1 MLSRF
6 DKEGGKDNLQ
16 YLFFTEVLPMATIEH
31 NTNKTKIA
39 GYEKEVAQ
47 LEQLKDFL
55 HNANKYANCGVHI
68 PKGVLLYGYP
78 GVGKTVMAKS
88 IADEHI
94 NIIELRAADCTRDNS
109 EEFIQEAF
117 AKAKEMKPCL
127 LLIDEFDKIAGC
139 RDEFYMEMNDKA
151 RKILLQELDSLKE
164 ENGVVVVATC
174 NDIRSLGPALVRSG
188 RFDRI
193 FEIGLPSLEDRK
205 KILNLY
211 YDKITMEKSLDVD
224 YVARVTSGYSGAQL
238 ECLVNESGIL
248 AIERGKSSI
257 DFDCFQIAMNRLA
270 FHGIEGEIK
279 DNEKHLV
286 AVHEAGHAI
295 VAMYLKPDKLSTATI
310 IPQGQS
316 KGHTRMIYD
325 VDYYYSK
332 SNKELDDVAIA
343 LGGRVAEI
351 IEFGEASCGCSDDL
365 MQVLRILDS
374 IITQSGKFGYEY
386 LLCNVGRGGVT
397 SEEQCQKIV
406 TKRVEILNET
416 HEKVKNIILEHKG
429 VFDKIVSALETKHL
443 LSRDE
448 LLKMVA

>member
-1 MLSRF
+1 
-6 DKEGGKDNLQ
+6 
-16 YLFFTEVLPMATIEH
+16 MAKMEQIT
-31 NTNKTKIA
+31 KTKIA

-55 HNANKYANCGVHI
+55 HSSEKYAGCGVHI
-68 PKGVLLYGYP
+68 PKGVLLYGHP

-88 IADEHI
+88 IADENI

-117 AKAKEMKPCL
+117 ANAKKKKPCL
-127 LLIDEFDKIAGC
+127 LLIDEFDKIAGY
-139 RDEFYMEMNDKA
+139 RDEFYIEMNDKA
-151 RKILLQELDSLKE
+151 MKILLQELDALKD
-164 ENGVVVVATC
+164 ENGVLVVATC
-174 NDIRSLGPALVRSG
+174 NDIRRLGPALVRSG

-211 YDKITMEKSLDVD
+211 YSKITMEKALDLD

-248 AIERGKSSI
+248 AIERGCSSI
-257 DFDCFQIAMNRLA
+257 DFECFQTAMNRLA
-270 FHGIEGEIK
+270 FHGIEGEINDK
-279 DNEKHLV
+279 EKHLV

-295 VAMYLKPDKLSTATI
+295 AALYLKPDNLSTATI

-325 VDYYYSK
+325 EEIYCSRNNSDM
-332 SNKELDDVAIA
+332 NDVAIA

-351 IEFGEASCGCSDDL
+351 IEFGEASCGCSND
-365 MQVLRILDS
+365 MRKAIMILDFM
-374 IITQSGKFGYEY
+374 ITEGGRFGYEY
-386 LLCNVGRGGVT
+386 LANFSRSGI
-397 SEEQCQKIV
+397 SSNAQCEKIV
-406 TKRVEILNET
+406 AKRVEVLEQT
-416 HEKVKNIILEHKG
+416 HEMVKNIIVEHKG
-429 VFDKIVSALETKHL
+429 VFDKIVSLLESKHL

-448 LLKMVA
+448 LVKLIA

>member
-1 MLSRF
+1 MQKKHL
-6 DKEGGKDNLQ
+6 DLTTK
-16 YLFFTEVLPMATIEH
+16 
-31 NTNKTKIA
+31 NKVAHIA

-55 HNANKYANCGVHI
+55 HNAEKYANCGVHI

-88 IADEHI
+88 IADDDI
-94 NIIELRAADCTRDNS
+94 NIVELRAADCTRDNS

-151 RKILLQELDSLKE
+151 MKILLQELDSLKE
-164 ENGVVVVATC
+164 ENGVLVVATC
-174 NDIRSLGPALVRSG
+174 NDIRRLGPALVRSG

-205 KILNLY
+205 KILSLY

-248 AIERGKSSI
+248 AIERGQTSI
-257 DFDCFQIAMNRLA
+257 DFDCFQTAMNRLA

-295 VAMYLKPDKLSTATI
+295 VALYLKPDKLSTATI

-316 KGHTRMIYD
+316 KGHTRMIYEE
-325 VDYYYSK
+325 DYCCSRG
-332 SNKELDDVAIA
+332 NQEIDDVAIA

-351 IEFGEASCGCSDDL
+351 IEFGEASCGCSNDM
-365 MQVLRILDS
+365 MQVLRILDF
-374 IITQSGKFGYEY
+374 IITESGKFGYEY
-386 LLCNVGRGGVT
+386 LQYNTVRGGVT

-406 TKRVEILNET
+406 AKRVEILNET

>member
-1 MLSRF
+1 MLSRL
-6 DKEGGKDNLQ
+6 DKEVGIDNQQ
-16 YLFFTEVLPMATIEH
+16 YLFFTEDLPMAKMEQITTK
-31 NTNKTKIA
+31 NKIA

-55 HNANKYANCGVHI
+55 HNAEKYANCGVHI

-94 NIIELRAADCTRDNS
+94 NIVELRAADCTRDNS

-151 RKILLQELDSLKE
+151 MKILLQELDSLKE
-164 ENGVVVVATC
+164 ENGVLVVATC
-174 NDIRSLGPALVRSG
+174 NDIHRLGSALVRSG

-205 KILNLY
+205 KILSLY

-248 AIERGKSSI
+248 AIERGQTSI
-257 DFDCFQIAMNRLA
+257 DFDCFQTAMNRLA

-295 VAMYLKPDKLSTATI
+295 VALYLKPDKLSTATI

-316 KGHTRMIYD
+316 KGHTRMIYGE
-325 VDYYYSK
+325 DYYCSK
-332 SNKELDDVAIA
+332 NNQELDDVAIS

-351 IEFGEASCGCSDDL
+351 IEFGEASCGCSNDM
-365 MQVLRILDS
+365 MQVLLLLDR
-374 IITQSGKFGYEY
+374 IITESGKFGYEY
-386 LLCNVGRGGVT
+386 LKCNIVRGGIT

-406 TKRVEILNET
+406 AKRVEILNET

>member
-1 MLSRF
+1 MLTLS
-6 DKEGGKDNLQ
+6 DKGADLI
-16 YLFFTEVLPMATIEH
+16 YFTEDLPMAKTEQI
-31 NTNKTKIA
+31 TTKTKIA

-55 HNANKYANCGVHI
+55 HNAAKYADCGVHI

-88 IADEHI
+88 IADENI

-117 AKAKEMKPCL
+117 AQAKKMKPCL
-127 LLIDEFDKIAGC
+127 LLIDEFDKIAGL
-139 RDEFYMEMNDKA
+139 RDEYYIAMNDKA
-151 RKILLQELDSLKE
+151 MKILLQELDSLKD
-164 ENGVVVVATC
+164 ENGVLVVATC
-174 NDIRSLGPALVRSG
+174 NDIRRLGPALVRSG

-193 FEIGLPSLEDRK
+193 FEIGLPSLDDRK
-205 KILNLY
+205 KILSLY
-211 YDKITMEKSLDVD
+211 FDRIKMPKNLDVD

-248 AIERGKSSI
+248 AIERKQSDI
-257 DFDCFQIAMNRLA
+257 DFDCFQTAMNRLA
-270 FHGIEGEIK
+270 FHGVEGEIK
-279 DNEKHLV
+279 DSEKHLV

-295 VAMYLKPDKLSTATI
+295 VALYLKPDKVSTATI

-325 VDYYYSK
+325 EEICCSENNDGI
-332 SNKELDDVAIA
+332 DDVAIA

-351 IEFGEASCGCSDDL
+351 IEFGEASCGCSNDMRQAIMSL
-365 MQVLRILDS
+365 NFM
-374 IITQSGKFGYEY
+374 ITEGGKFGYEY
-386 LLCNVGRGGVT
+386 LLDYSRCGVI
-397 SEEQCQKIV
+397 SDSQGEKV
-406 TKRVEILNET
+406 VAKRIEILNET
-416 HEKVKNIILEHKG
+416 HEKVKNIISEHKG
-429 VFDKIVSALETKHL
+429 VFDKIVEALETKHL
-443 LSRDE
+443 LSREE

>member
-1 MLSRF
+1 MA
-6 DKEGGKDNLQ
+6 K
-16 YLFFTEVLPMATIEH
+16 TEQVIA
-31 NTNKTKIA
+31 KTKIA

-55 HNANKYANCGVHI
+55 HNAEKYAKCGVHI
-68 PKGVLLYGYP
+68 PKGVLLYGCP

-88 IADEHI
+88 IADENI
-94 NIIELRAADCTRDNS
+94 NIVELRAASCTMNNS
-109 EEFIQEAF
+109 AKFIQEAF
-117 AKAKEMKPCL
+117 AKAKESKPCL

-151 RKILLQELDSLKE
+151 MKILLQELDSLKD
-164 ENGVVVVATC
+164 ENGVLVVATC
-174 NDIRSLGPALVRSG
+174 NDIRRLGPALVRSG

-193 FEIGLPSLEDRK
+193 FEIGLPSLDDRK

-211 YDKITMEKSLDVD
+211 YDKISIEKDLDVD

-238 ECLVNESGIL
+238 ECLVNESGII
-248 AIERGKSSI
+248 AIERGKASI
-257 DFDCFQIAMNRLA
+257 DFDCFQTAMNRLA
-270 FHGIEGEIK
+270 FHGIEGKIK
-279 DNEKHLV
+279 ENEKHLI

-295 VAMYLKPDKLSTATI
+295 VALYLKPDKLSTATI

-316 KGHTRMIYD
+316 KGHTRMIPEE
-325 VDYYYSK
+325 DYYFSK
-332 SNKELDDVAIA
+332 NNDGIDDIAIA

-351 IEFGEASCGCSDDL
+351 VEFGEASCGCSNDL
-365 MQVLRILDS
+365 RQAIFSLDFM
-374 IITQSGKFGYEY
+374 ITEGGKYGYEY
-386 LLCNVGRGGVT
+386 LLDLSRRGVVSDSQ
-397 SEEQCQKIV
+397 SEKV
-406 TKRVEILNET
+406 VAKRVEVLNET

-448 LLKMVA
+448 LLQMVA

>member
-1 MLSRF
+1 
-6 DKEGGKDNLQ
+6 
-16 YLFFTEVLPMATIEH
+16 
-31 NTNKTKIA
+31 
-39 GYEKEVAQ
+39 
-47 LEQLKDFL
+47 
-55 HNANKYANCGVHI
+55 
-68 PKGVLLYGYP
+68 
-78 GVGKTVMAKS
+78 
-88 IADEHI
+88 
-94 NIIELRAADCTRDNS
+94 
-109 EEFIQEAF
+109 
-117 AKAKEMKPCL
+117 
-127 LLIDEFDKIAGC
+127 
-139 RDEFYMEMNDKA
+139 MEMNDKA
-151 RKILLQELDSLKE
+151 MKILLQEIDSLKE
-164 ENGVVVVATC
+164 ENGVLVVATC

-193 FEIGLPSLEDRK
+193 FEIGLPSLDDRK
-205 KILNLY
+205 KILTHY
-211 YDKITMEKSLDVD
+211 FDKITMEKSLDVD

-248 AIERGKSSI
+248 AIERGQTSI
-257 DFDCFQIAMNRLA
+257 DFDCFQTAMNRLA

-295 VAMYLKPDKLSTATI
+295 VALYLQPNKLATASI

-316 KGHTRMIYD
+316 KGHTRMMFEEEM
-325 VDYYYSK
+325 YSSK
-332 SNKELDDVAIA
+332 NNDGLDDVAVA

-351 IEFGEASCGCSDDL
+351 IEFGESSSGCSDDL
-365 MQVLRILDS
+365 RNALRILDF
-374 IITQSGKFGYEY
+374 IITESGKFGYEY
-386 LLCNVGRGGVT
+386 LQCNTVRGGVT

-406 TKRVEILNET
+406 AKRVEILNET

>member
-1 MLSRF
+1 MA
-6 DKEGGKDNLQ
+6 DKHLDLQ
-16 YLFFTEVLPMATIEH
+16 VKNQQAR
-31 NTNKTKIA
+31 IA

-55 HNANKYANCGVHI
+55 HNAEKYANCGVHI

-94 NIIELRAADCTRDNS
+94 NIVELRAADCTRDNS

-139 RDEFYMEMNDKA
+139 REEFYMEMNDKA
-151 RKILLQELDSLKE
+151 MKILLQELDSLKE
-164 ENGVVVVATC
+164 ENGVLVVATC
-174 NDIRSLGPALVRSG
+174 NDIRRLGPALVRSG

-193 FEIGLPSLEDRK
+193 FEIGLPSLDDRK
-205 KILNLY
+205 KILSLY

-248 AIERGKSSI
+248 AIERGQTSI
-257 DFDCFQIAMNRLA
+257 DFDCFQTAMNRLA

-286 AVHEAGHAI
+286 SVHEAGHAI
-295 VAMYLKPDKLSTATI
+295 VALYLKPDKLSTATI

-316 KGHTRMIYD
+316 KGHTRMIFDEDMYC
-325 VDYYYSK
+325 SK
-332 SNKELDDVAIA
+332 NSDGLDDVAIA

-351 IEFGEASCGCSDDL
+351 VEFGEASCGCSDDL
-365 MQVLRILDS
+365 GKALRTLDFM
-374 IITQSGKFGYEY
+374 ITEGGKFGYEY
-386 LLCNVGRGGVT
+386 LQCRTIRGGVS

-406 TKRVEILNET
+406 TKRIELLNEM
-416 HEKVKNIILEHKG
+416 HEKVKNIITEHKG

-443 LSRDE
+443 LRLYQSC
-448 LLKMVA
+448 

>member
-1 MLSRF
+1 MQKNHL
-6 DKEGGKDNLQ
+6 DLTTK
-16 YLFFTEVLPMATIEH
+16 
-31 NTNKTKIA
+31 NKVAHIA

-55 HNANKYANCGVHI
+55 HNAEKYANCGVHI

-88 IADEHI
+88 IADENI
-94 NIIELRAADCTRDNS
+94 NIVELRAADCTKDNS

-139 RDEFYMEMNDKA
+139 RDEFYIEMNDKA
-151 RKILLQELDSLKE
+151 MKILLQEIDSLKE
-164 ENGVVVVATC
+164 ENSVLVVATC

-193 FEIGLPSLEDRK
+193 FEIGLPSLDDRK
-205 KILNLY
+205 KILTHY
-211 YDKITMEKSLDVD
+211 FDKIAMGKSLDVD

-248 AIERGKSSI
+248 AIERGQTSI
-257 DFDCFQIAMNRLA
+257 DFDCFQTAMNRLA

-295 VAMYLKPDKLSTATI
+295 VALYLQPNKLATASI

-316 KGHTRMIYD
+316 RGHTRMMFEEEMYCSRNND
-325 VDYYYSK
+325 S
-332 SNKELDDVAIA
+332 LDDVAVA

-351 IEFGEASCGCSDDL
+351 IEFGESSCGCSDDL
-365 MQVLRILDS
+365 RNALRILDF
-374 IITQSGKFGYEY
+374 IITESGKFGYEY
-386 LLCNVGRGGVT
+386 LQCNTLRGGVT
-397 SEEQCQKIV
+397 SDEQCQKV
-406 TKRVEILNET
+406 VAKRVEILNET

>member
-1 MLSRF
+1 MLSRL
-6 DKEGGKDNLQ
+6 DKDVGIDNQQ
-16 YLFFTEVLPMATIEH
+16 YLFFYGGLPMAKMEQITTK
-31 NTNKTKIA
+31 NKIA

-55 HNANKYANCGVHI
+55 HNAEKYANCGVHI

-94 NIIELRAADCTRDNS
+94 NIVELRAADCTRDNS

-151 RKILLQELDSLKE
+151 MKILLQELDSLKE
-164 ENGVVVVATC
+164 ENGVLVVATC
-174 NDIRSLGPALVRSG
+174 NDIHRLGSALVRSG

-205 KILNLY
+205 KILSLY

-248 AIERGKSSI
+248 AIERGQTNI
-257 DFDCFQIAMNRLA
+257 DFDCFQTAMNRLA

-295 VAMYLKPDKLSTATI
+295 VALYLKPDKLSTATI

-316 KGHTRMIYD
+316 KGHTRMIYGE
-325 VDYYYSK
+325 DYYCSK
-332 SNKELDDVAIA
+332 SNQELDDVAIS

-351 IEFGEASCGCSDDL
+351 IEFGEASCGCSNDM
-365 MQVLRILDS
+365 MQVLLILDR
-374 IITQSGKFGYEY
+374 IITESGKFGYEY
-386 LLCNVGRGGVT
+386 LKCNIVRGGIT

-406 TKRVEILNET
+406 AKRVEILNET

>member
-1 MLSRF
+1 MLSRL
-6 DKEGGKDNLQ
+6 DKDVGIDNQQ
-16 YLFFTEVLPMATIEH
+16 YLFFTEDLPMAKMGQITAK
-31 NTNKTKIA
+31 NKIA

-55 HNANKYANCGVHI
+55 HNAEKYANCGVHI

-94 NIIELRAADCTRDNS
+94 NIVELRAADCTRDNS

-127 LLIDEFDKIAGC
+127 LLIDEFDKIAGTQE
-139 RDEFYMEMNDKA
+139 EFYVEMNDKA
-151 RKILLQELDSLKE
+151 MKILLQELDLLKE
-164 ENGVVVVATC
+164 ENDVLVVATC
-174 NDIRSLGPALVRSG
+174 NDIRRLGPALVRSG

-205 KILNLY
+205 KILSLY

-248 AIERGKSSI
+248 AIERGQTSI
-257 DFDCFQIAMNRLA
+257 DFDCFQTAMNRLA

-295 VAMYLKPDKLSTATI
+295 VALYLKPDKLSTATI

-316 KGHTRMIYD
+316 KGHTRMIYEE
-325 VDYYYSK
+325 DYYCSK
-332 SNKELDDVAIA
+332 SNQELDDVAIA

-351 IEFGEASCGCSDDL
+351 IEFGEASCGCSNDMMRVVGL
-365 MQVLRILDS
+365 LDH
-374 IITQSGKFGYEY
+374 IITESGKFGYEY
-386 LLCNVGRGGVT
+386 LQLHMVRGGVK
-397 SEEQCQKIV
+397 SEEQCQKIIA
-406 TKRVEILNET
+406 KRVEILNET
-416 HEKVKNIILEHKG
+416 HAKVKNIILEHKG

-448 LLKMVA
+448 LLNMVA